1 MVPKSMVLRL
11 ESVWEL
17 HIGQLSVVE
26 HVSIAFWLMVK
37 TTSKDEAED
46 TALKLH
52 NVWSAW
58 RQVLKQLQVAVL
70 AKHSSRKRLING
82 LD

>member
-1 MVPKSMVLRL
+1 
-11 ESVWEL
+11 
-17 HIGQLSVVE
+17 
-26 HVSIAFWLMVK
+26 MVK
-37 TTSKDEAED
+37 TTSKDEAGD

-70 AKHSSRKRLING
+70 AKHSSRKRLINELG
-82 LD
+82 